1 MERSHARKITF
12 VHTVNEVD
20 NRAKE
25 RTDARRLVSCVRKRE
40 QHEIKSCICTHAVT
54 GIWSLAR
61 ATYVTL
67 SRVIPCATTLVLTT
81 VRLSG
86 GSVSRGGIVPATASN
101 PTTMSCRRAAQ
112 SDAVLM
118 GVVHPPLPS
127 GPCERSV
134 WSVHTGIFTL

>member
-1 MERSHARKITF
+1 M
-12 VHTVNEVD
+12 
-20 NRAKE
+20 
-25 RTDARRLVSCVRKRE
+25 
-40 QHEIKSCICTHAVT
+40 
-54 GIWSLAR
+54 
-61 ATYVTL
+61 
-67 SRVIPCATTLVLTT
+67 PCATTLVLTT

-134 WSVHTGIFTL
+134 WSVHTGIFTLRVVLPLSSLESNDGDDDDDDAADDDNEGTTAAAAMTLTRTHCVSSREVCDSEAGQSGECTQ